1 MKIKMNCFRVHDLL
15 SGKRM
20 KKKNHLDGGPVVKAW
35 TKRFAYSVISGSSPV
50 VAHMMVT
57 GGLHGR

>member
-1 MKIKMNCFRVHDLL
+1 MFAP
-15 SGKRM
+15 S
-20 KKKNHLDGGPVVKAW
+20 VV
-35 TKRFAYSVISGSSPV
+35 SGSSPV

>member
-1 MKIKMNCFRVHDLL
+1 MV
-15 SGKRM
+15 
-20 KKKNHLDGGPVVKAW
+20 KKNKNTLHKTKYPFCG
-35 TKRFAYSVISGSSPV
+35 TKRFAPSVVSGSSPV

>member
-1 MKIKMNCFRVHDLL
+1 MKSYFSSEGIIMV
-15 SGKRM
+15 
-20 KKKNHLDGGPVVKAW
+20 KKNKNTLHKTKYPFCG
-35 TKRFAYSVISGSSPV
+35 TKRFAPSVVSGSSPV

>member
-1 MKIKMNCFRVHDLL
+1 MSAL
-15 SGKRM
+15 S
-20 KKKNHLDGGPVVKAW
+20 VVL
-35 TKRFAYSVISGSSPV
+35 GSNPM

>member
-1 MKIKMNCFRVHDLL
+1 LWHQNLLNNTLSTNIIK
-15 SGKRM
+15 
-20 KKKNHLDGGPVVKAW
+20 
-35 TKRFAYSVISGSSPV
+35 V